1 MRRRNNRIVIHVS
14 DDELETINFNAE
26 VLKLPREKYIRE
38 TLNKTDFIVPPP
50 IDYRYFINEFNR
62 IGNNLNQLVKQVHA
76 TNNIHEDDLLKVIQ
90 DFKTKVSELNKII
103 LYGSNENINS

>member
-26 VLKLPREKYIRE
+26 VLKLSREKYIRE
-38 TLNKTDFIVPPP
+38 TLNKTDF

-90 DFKTKVSELNKII
+90 EFKTKVSELNKII